1 MKTSKRNR
9 WLAALICVLLT
20 MLSACGADTG
30 ADSNAPPADG
40 AQDAASEVSAGGDVK
55 TFKFAFPFPTESLDG
70 RAYKYFAD
78 RVLEESGGTI
88 VVELYPSDSLVAGG
102 EVIEALMSG
111 VVEMSHA
118 AISAFSPTIKE
129 LTPFEVPGGYRSDRY
144 MEITYGTLDTVD
156 EIFQKYGLKFIIGAG
171 AGVDMTFC
179 SNSKLIKTPADLVG
193 MNIRASGKWVGEAMK
208 RWGGNPVTIPVS
220 EVTTAFER
228 GTVDAVY
235 GGDGTVLAPFKLYE
249 MGKYITFT
257 DLQEQYAGIV
267 MNEGAWNSLSSDQQ
281 AAIDRAKDQFALYT
295 EEQRQVE
302 IDKLM
307 QTLEENGNEV
317 YILSD
322 AENKAFIDISL
333 ELMPEAAEIAGPD
346 GEILVETL
354 AKLREGYSKE
364 YQFGVIPGRE

>member
-1 MKTSKRNR
+1 MKTGKRNL
-9 WLAALICVLLT
+9 WPAALLCALLA
-20 MLSACGADTG
+20 MLSACGANTG
-30 ADSNAPPADG
+30 ADSNAAPADG
-40 AQDAASEVSAGGDVK
+40 AQDAVSEVPGGDDVK
-55 TFKFAFPFPTESLDG
+55 TFKFAFPFPAESLDG
-70 RAYKYFAD
+70 RAYNYFAEQ
-78 RVLEESGGTI
+78 VFEESGGSI

-118 AISAFSPTIKE
+118 AIAAFSPTIKE

-144 MEITYGTLDTVD
+144 MEITYGTLETVD
-156 EIFQKYGLKFIIGAG
+156 KIFQKYGLKFIIGAG

-179 SNSKLIKTPADLVG
+179 SNSKLIKTPADLAG

-249 MGKYITFT
+249 MGKYVTFT

-267 MNEGAWNSLSSDQQ
+267 MNEAAYNSLSPDQQ
-281 AAIDRAKDQFALYT
+281 AAIDRAKDKFALYT

-307 QTLEENGNEV
+307 QALEENGNEV
-317 YILSD
+317 YILS
-322 AENKAFIDISL
+322 EEESKAFIDISL

-346 GEILVETL
+346 GEVLVEAL
-354 AKLREGYSKE
+354 AKLREGYSEE
-364 YQFGVIPGRE
+364 YQFGVIPE